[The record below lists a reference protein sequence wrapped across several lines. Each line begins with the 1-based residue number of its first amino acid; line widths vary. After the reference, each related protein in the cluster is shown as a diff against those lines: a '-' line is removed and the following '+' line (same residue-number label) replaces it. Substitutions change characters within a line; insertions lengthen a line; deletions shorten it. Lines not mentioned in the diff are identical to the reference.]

1 MVDGTLFL
9 HETEEKLTRL
19 YQTAYSI
26 LRTRQDAEDAVQQAL
41 LKAWASRAGAR
52 PETFG
57 PWLMRIV
64 VNECR
69 NIQRH
74 RMWVMPCEAVA
85 AEAETFTPQDPD
97 LWSAVQALPE
107 SLRLPFSLK
116 YVAQFTEREV
126 AQAMHLPVS
135 TIKNRLAK
143 ARKLLRAALADW
155 EVSFE

>member
-1 MVDGTLFL
+1 MVDGALFL
-9 HETEEKLTRL
+9 SETEAKLKRL
-19 YQTAYSI
+19 YQVAYSI
-26 LRTRQDAEDAVQQAL
+26 LRARQDAEDAVQQGL
-41 LKAWASRAGAR
+41 MKAWAAR
-52 PETFG
+52 FDAQPETFS

-74 RMWVMPCEAVA
+74 RMRVMPAAA
-85 AEAETFTPQDPD
+85 AEETAVPFSAPDPD
-97 LWSAVQALPE
+97 LWNAVQALPE

-126 AQAMHLPVS
+126 AQAMRLPVS

-143 ARKLLRAALADW
+143 ARKVLRAALSDW